1 MRLHRVLMAVLMV
14 MTRIRVAIEDK
25 QYKKHDIQDTLG
37 TQACRAIKEK
47 EVGAVCEV
55 NVRLYV
61 HII

>member
-1 MRLHRVLMAVLMV
+1 MAVLMV